1 MLPTDANPSRKKE
14 TMITDQELKIAR
26 QAESL
31 GVDIAPDTQ
40 GLLLPGD
47 LGGWFPH
54 ARRILFAPG
63 LGYRN
68 RIHTMAHELGHAIH
82 GHPAGHDPR
91 HERQADDFAAN
102 LLIDPHAYI
111 EAEAIYEGN
120 ERAIAHELGITLGL
134 LQHWKTQ
141 YERKAA

>member
-1 MLPTDANPSRKKE
+1 
-14 TMITDQELKIAR
+14 MITDQELRIQR
-26 QAESL
+26 LAESL
-31 GVDIAPDTQ
+31 DVSIVQDTT

-47 LGGWFPH
+47 LGGWVPKH
-54 ARRILFAPG
+54 RIIYIRPG

-82 GHPAGHDPR
+82 GHPAGHHPR

-102 LLIDPHAYI
+102 LLIDPNAYI
-111 EAEAIYEGN
+111 EAEAMYEGN

-141 YERKAA
+141 YERKIAA